1 MTEQVGYTIV
11 ASSLGFVSAVF
22 FGIGSAF
29 MRKEKIAQLAA
40 TSWGY
45 SPAHAAAIVS
55 QSAQYSVASLFLV
68 AAFFLQIVAAQASTT
83 TVLMVH
89 SALENPWLFAA
100 SILAL
105 AFFVA
110 WLLSAALAKWQLPR
124 VLAHLKTQSESP
136 SSTSPGC
143 HRDLT
148 YPLSAWGG

>member
-11 ASSLGFVSAVF
+11 ASCLGFVSAVF

-29 MRKEKIAQLAA
+29 MRKEKIAQLASTA
-40 TSWGY
+40 YGY

-68 AAFFLQIVAAQASTT
+68 AAFFLQVVATQASPA
-83 TVLMVH
+83 TVLALC

-100 SILAL
+100 SILVP

-110 WLLSAALAKWQLPR
+110 WLLSTALAKWQLPR
-124 VLAHLKTQSESP
+124 VLSHLKARSEQS
-136 SSTSPGC
+136 
-143 HRDLT
+143 
-148 YPLSAWGG
+148 